1 MTVKRAHFQFL
12 TLFYLLMSIEILFST
27 TAFSQTTFFQSATE
41 QNKKRIWLVSGI
53 QAYTE
58 IGTFAALYPVW
69 YAQNTTSQFHY
80 FNDFGNWGNVDKYG
94 HSYSAYQLSKLS
106 SDFYRWAGVPKK
118 KSSIIGSVIGLS
130 FQSTLEIFDG
140 FSNGY
145 GFSWG
150 DMLFNALG
158 SGLYVSQELVW
169 TDQKLIPKFSYH
181 PTKYAALRPEILGSN
196 QAERFLK
203 DYNGQTYWLSFSP
216 NHFAKNSMFPKWLC
230 ISIGYGIDGRIVG
243 DQTSYSSADGITY
256 HSKQQYYLSVDL
268 DLKNLPI
275 KNKTFKKIVCAFN
288 YLKIPAPTVSFQK
301 NKIQFL
307 PIYF

>member
-1 MTVKRAHFQFL
+1 VKRAHFQFL

-118 KSSIIGSVIGLS
+118 KSAIIGSLIGLS

-169 TDQKLIPKFSYH
+169 AEQKLIPKFSYH

-216 NHFAKNSMFPKWLC
+216 NHFAKSSMFPKWLC

-243 DQTSYSSADGITY
+243 DQTSYTSADGITY

-275 KNKTFKKIVCAFN
+275 KNKTLKKIVCAFN

>member
-1 MTVKRAHFQFL
+1 MKRAHFQFL

-118 KSSIIGSVIGLS
+118 KSAIIGSLIGLS

-169 TDQKLIPKFSYH
+169 AEQKLIPKFSYH

-243 DQTSYSSADGITY
+243 DQTSYTSADGITY

-275 KNKTFKKIVCAFN
+275 KNKTLKKIVCAFN

>member
-1 MTVKRAHFQFL
+1 MKRPHFQNL
-12 TLFYLLMSIEILFST
+12 VVFYLLMSIEILFSST
-27 TAFSQTTFFQSATE
+27 SISQSNFFQPAKE
-41 QNKKRIWLVSGI
+41 PIKKRIWIASGI

-58 IGTFAALYPVW
+58 IGSFAALYPIW
-69 YAQNTTSQFHY
+69 YAQNASSKFH
-80 FNDFGNWGNVDKYG
+80 FFDDFGNWGNVDKYG

-118 KSSIIGSVIGLS
+118 KSAIIGSLVGLS
-130 FQSTLEIFDG
+130 YQSTLEVFDG

-150 DMLFNALG
+150 DMLFNTLG
-158 SGLYVSQELVW
+158 SGIYLSQEW
-169 TDQKLIPKFSYH
+169 AWSEQKLIPKFSYH
-181 PTKYAALRPEILGSN
+181 PTKFAALRPEILGSN

-216 NHFAKNSMFPKWLC
+216 NHFSKNSMFPKWLC

-243 DQTSYSSADGITY
+243 DQTSYTSADGMAY
-256 HSKQQYYLSVDL
+256 YSRQQYYLSMDI
-268 DLKNLPI
+268 DLKSLPI
-275 KNKTFKKIVCAFN
+275 KNKTIKKIISAFN
-288 YLKIPAPTVSFQK
+288 YLKIPAPAVSFQK

>member
-1 MTVKRAHFQFL
+1 MKRAHFQFL

-118 KSSIIGSVIGLS
+118 KSAIIGSLIGLS

-169 TDQKLIPKFSYH
+169 AEQKLIPKFSYH

-243 DQTSYSSADGITY
+243 DQTSYTSAEGITY

-275 KNKTFKKIVCAFN
+275 KNKTLKKIVCAFN

>member
-1 MTVKRAHFQFL
+1 MKRAHFQFL
-12 TLFYLLMSIEILFST
+12 TLFYLLISIEILFST

-118 KSSIIGSVIGLS
+118 KSAIIGSIIGLS

-169 TDQKLIPKFSYH
+169 AEQKLIPKFSYH

-243 DQTSYSSADGITY
+243 DQTSYTSADGITY

-275 KNKTFKKIVCAFN
+275 KNKTLKKIVCAFN

>member
-1 MTVKRAHFQFL
+1 
-12 TLFYLLMSIEILFST
+12 MSIEILFST

-118 KSSIIGSVIGLS
+118 KSAIIGSLIGLS

-169 TDQKLIPKFSYH
+169 ADQKLIPKFSYH
-181 PTKYAALRPEILGSN
+181 PTKYATLRPEILGSN

-243 DQTSYSSADGITY
+243 DQTSYTSADGITY

-275 KNKTFKKIVCAFN
+275 KNKTLKKIVCAFN